1 MDARRRMRSWCFQFS
16 IIKEICVIKAIMG
29 LYAHIHHESL
39 TMYRHCI
46 ATNYRAKY
54 RKPTQEPNLGG
65 L

>member
-1 MDARRRMRSWCFQFS
+1 
-16 IIKEICVIKAIMG
+16 MG

-46 ATNYRAKY
+46 ATKYRAKY

-65 L
+65 LSTIDIWEFFGCGGRI